1 MVVAV
6 VVAVVDGAVV
16 AAVAVVA
23 VVVVVAAAT
32 RLNFSRNM
40 LMKILQQI
48 RKKTTVLD
56 FPLKELLSS
65 FLTFSAFDV

>member
-48 RKKTTVLD
+48 RKK
-56 FPLKELLSS
+56 LL
-65 FLTFSAFDV
+65 FLIFL